1 MPVEPPLISLHKVSK
16 RFDNGL
22 QALQQVSLAVAAG
35 EFVALLGPSGC
46 GKSTVLRLVA
56 GLDQASAG
64 VVQAPAL
71 RAGGAAG
78 GLDTTAFVFQE
89 PTLMPWATLFD
100 NVWLPLRLQGRS
112 RQESAPAVRA
122 VLARVGLTEF
132 ERAHPAQLSGGMKMR
147 ASIARALVIRPRVL
161 LMDEPFAA
169 LDDITRQALNA
180 DLLQWWRPARAGP
193 GLHDRGDRDDRD
205 DREGRKD
212 LAAYDD
218 RMATL
223 FVTHSVAEAVFLS
236 QRVLVMA
243 ARPGRVV
250 AEVLITAPYPREAGF
265 RHTPAF
271 MAACRQL
278 GDALLQVHTPASA
291 SASTP
296 DPTPTDVA
304 PAGAAPR

>member
-1 MPVEPPLISLHKVSK
+1 MEPPLISLHNVAK

-22 QALQQVSLAVAAG
+22 QALQQVSLVVAAG

-64 VVQAPAL
+64 QVQVQAPAL
-71 RAGGAAG
+71 QAGGAAG
-78 GLDTTAFVFQE
+78 RVDTTAFVFQE
-89 PTLMPWATLFD
+89 PTLLPWATVFD
-100 NVWLPLRLQGRS
+100 NVWLPLRLQGRT
-112 RQESAPAVRA
+112 RREAAPAVRA
-122 VLARVGLTEF
+122 VRARVGLADF

-147 ASIARALVIRPRVL
+147 ASIARALVTRPRVL

-180 DLLQWWRPARAGP
+180 DLLQWWQPAGAEQAGS
-193 GLHDRGDRDDRD
+193 
-205 DREGRKD
+205 
-212 LAAYDD
+212 A

-250 AEVLITAPYPREAGF
+250 ADLAIPQPYPREAGF

-271 MAACRQL
+271 VDACRRV
-278 GDALLQVHTPASA
+278 GDALLHAHANANLLAS
-291 SASTP
+291 SPGT
-296 DPTPTDVA
+296 
-304 PAGAAPR
+304 PAGATPR